1 MWLKVQDKI
10 KFKYLYF
17 KKVNFQRIMSNY
29 REQIPKPGR
38 VAPVDDKFNS
48 AAPPTLGL
56 LDSQDS
62 E

>member
-1 MWLKVQDKI
+1 
-10 KFKYLYF
+10 
-17 KKVNFQRIMSNY
+17 MSNY